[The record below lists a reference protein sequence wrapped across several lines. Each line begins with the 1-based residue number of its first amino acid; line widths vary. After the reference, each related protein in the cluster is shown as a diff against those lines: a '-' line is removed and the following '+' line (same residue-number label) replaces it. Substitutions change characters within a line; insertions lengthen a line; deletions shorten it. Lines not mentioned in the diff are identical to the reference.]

1 MLMNKRIFSE
11 AMDLDLTSEK
21 YDDLYFTIKEKLDV
35 YEILGIFRV
44 DKESLLYQALQAWYE
59 YKKINPVDYEDDNYI
74 YFTHGYGYAL
84 YDDIVGGNG
93 SSEKQKEF
101 LDYINSID

>member
-1 MLMNKRIFSE
+1 M
-11 AMDLDLTSEK
+11 
-21 YDDLYFTIKEKLDV
+21 
-35 YEILGIFRV
+35 

-59 YKKINPVDYEDDNYI
+59 HKKINPVDYEDDNYI

-93 SSEKQKEF
+93 STEAQKEF
-101 LDYINSID
+101 LDYINSVY